1 MALQQGRIG
10 SIPDAIQYDD
20 ADYDTAMEVDNPI
33 RVNAEPV
40 DAKDVLRLEDIGLV
54 IYPISSVFISVV
66 STNPNT
72 LLGFGTWVAIATGQM
87 LVGYKAADVDFGT
100 VEATGGA
107 KYHQHAVDVAV
118 TTSGAPSANTLAD
131 NNGDGTTISV
141 ATGLATHAVDPASV
155 MSNSNNNLP
164 PFFVVYIWKRTA

>member
-10 SIPDAIQYDD
+10 SNPDAIQYDD

-72 LLGFGTWVAIATGQM
+72 LLGFGTWAAIATGQF
-87 LVGYKAADVDFGT
+87 LVGYKAADPDFAP
-100 VEATGGA
+100 VENTGGA
-107 KYHQHAVDVAV
+107 KTHTHDVDVPS
-118 TTSGAPSANTLAD
+118 TTSGTPSANTLAD

-141 ATGLATHAVDPASV
+141 ATGLATHDTDPASV
-155 MSNSNNNLP
+155 TSGNNSGLP
-164 PFFVVYIWKRTA
+164 PFFVIYAWKRTA